1 MNSAGKPA
9 VAVNAAIAHDLEI
22 LGLVSALGLGI
33 LEGIKHAHAF
43 NRSLDG
49 AVDALW
55 FGQTRGFEHSG
66 SNINDMVPLRTNL
79 VGGFDPLRPRD
90 DHAIACAAIVR
101 RNLLSPHERRITRD
115 GPARGHVRKSRRS
128 APLVVMLEHLLHRL
142 RNAIEIGKLVEH
154 AQHAALGAGAVV
166 ADDVEDQRVIELAY
180 LANGIEQPA
189 DLVVAIFSK
198 GGINFHLAGKEL
210 LLVGA

>member
-79 VGGFDPLRPRD
+79 VGVFDSLR
-90 DHAIACAAIVR
+90 AA
-101 RNLLSPHERRITRD
+101 D
-115 GPARGHVRKSRRS
+115 GQGIRP
-128 APLVVMLEHLLHRL
+128 
-142 RNAIEIGKLVEH
+142 
-154 AQHAALGAGAVV
+154 AAL
-166 ADDVEDQRVIELAY
+166 
-180 LANGIEQPA
+180 
-189 DLVVAIFSK
+189 
-198 GGINFHLAGKEL
+198 
-210 LLVGA
+210 